1 MTKSS
6 EIVLNKASFISKLV
20 GIGYFSKKKIKTTS
34 IIEFI
39 IFLNNLI

>member
-20 GIGYFSKKKIKTTS
+20 GIGYFSKKKKTTS